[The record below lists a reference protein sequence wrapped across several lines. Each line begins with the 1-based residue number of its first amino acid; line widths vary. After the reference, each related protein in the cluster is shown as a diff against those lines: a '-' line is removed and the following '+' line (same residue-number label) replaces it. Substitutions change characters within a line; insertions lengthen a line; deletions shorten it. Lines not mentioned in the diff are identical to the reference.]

1 MTSWR
6 CFFLNQR
13 SNLTGES
20 VSGPSSKWAL
30 VRQQRPKFP
39 RSKASYSFSTS
50 IYFFKSSPRP
60 FIRMSTEP
68 PWNAQKTNGAAFRIF
83 SLVSEKTQFSCQ
95 KYEMT
100 ENSAVNLKSI
110 EESTDFMRQPYHIR
124 NQHKKLRRLG
134 FNVAFFEYFE
144 FSRFS
149 LDFSDSPTSR
159 KNEKTKVFKNGY
171 IKP

>member
-13 SNLTGES
+13 SKLTGES
-20 VSGPSSKWAL
+20 VSGPSPKWAL

-134 FNVAFFEYFE
+134 FNVAIFEHLRFFVFPAC
-144 FSRFS
+144 RRIRKIKRK
-149 LDFSDSPTSR
+149 SR
-159 KNEKTKVFKNGY
+159 KFKVLKKGY
-171 IKP
+171 IEP